1 MATQNEKKCRLK
13 NLNCGPG
20 SRVFSFAGLLLP
32 SYGNLS
38 SNSTRDTLACTT
50 WHIKKQLGHKPL
62 RKKNSDTDSTATGA
76 FLTSFLSLSY
86 CLTGHQQPKPF
97 VDLIQTRLNS
107 NQQSAPT
114 AVLICYASFLSCNIP
129 ACCFLSYSLMLCVLT
144 SCLPVLSSCVMC
156 CAFLPCLIWS
166 DL

>member
-1 MATQNEKKCRLK
+1 MVH
-13 NLNCGPG
+13 GPE
-20 SRVFSFAGLLLP
+20 FSVLLDF
-32 SYGNLS
+32 YYQANLS

-50 WHIKKQLGHKPL
+50 WHIKKQIGHKPL
-62 RKKNSDTDSTATGA
+62 RKNKHWYWLHCNRSISNQ
-76 FLTSFLSLSY
+76 LSQPLLLSLLSY